1 MSSFHLGPTH
11 ISFSNFVIV
20 DNTFPLKDILAKNLD
35 FSLLLTFCRLASII
49 IIFIRQASGGPL
61 VMGIFI
67 FDGEVVSCQSAF
79 IMRENVRLLYDFKVP

>member
-20 DNTFPLKDILAKNLD
+20 DNSYPPKDFLARNLD
-35 FSLLLTFCRLASII
+35 FSLLPFCRLASI

-79 IMRENVRLLYDFKVP
+79 IMRENVRLFYDFKVP